1 MKKLLIV
8 IAACAGLTSFADT
21 LHLKSGSVLSGKVT
35 AVAAEEITFESDDL
49 GEIKVKT
56 EVIAKLEDAG
66 EHVVL
71 FNDET
76 RETKKLAVADG
87 EIIADGDK
95 LAMGSVKAIDPGVET
110 WHGIVNGAFTA
121 SRGNSYDNTASV
133 VANLNRRWEKD
144 RLNIDFGYHFSKSAA
159 AGEPRHKTTDRWE
172 AEAQE
177 DHFWSSVLYSY
188 INLKYERDVI
198 ADLDA
203 RYRAGAGLGYQWL
216 EDYKQEHTGT
226 WSFNQEGGATWV
238 REDYKIDADDEDGY
252 CALRYAHHL
261 KYLPKWNDG
270 LEFFHNMEILPQVDD
285 WEKFL
290 AKTDIGFTTK
300 LIYDFDLLAKTE
312 WDYNSRPAQNR
323 HKSDLRYIVGLG
335 YKW

>member
-1 MKKLLIV
+1 MKKLIIAL
-8 IAACAGLTSFADT
+8 AACAAFTSFADT
-21 LHLKSGSVLSGKVT
+21 LHLKSGSTLTGKVT

-49 GEIKVKT
+49 GEITVKT

-71 FNDET
+71 FNDNT
-76 RETKKLAVADG
+76 RETKKLCIAEG
-87 EIIADGDK
+87 EIIADGNK

-110 WHGIVNGAFTA
+110 WHGSVNGAFTA

-144 RLNIDFGYHFSKSAA
+144 RLNLDFGYHYSKSAA
-159 AGEPRHKTTDRWE
+159 SGDPRHKTTDRWE

-198 ADLDA
+198 AELES
-203 RYRAGAGLGYQWL
+203 RYRAGVGLGYQWL
-216 EDYKQEHTGT
+216 EDYKEEHTGV
-226 WSFNQEGGATWV
+226 WSFNQEAGANWV
-238 REDYKIDADDEDGY
+238 REDYEHDETEENGF
-252 CALRYAHHL
+252 CAIRYAHHL
-261 KYLPKWNDG
+261 KYLPKWNEG
-270 LEFFHNMEILPQVDD
+270 LECFHNMEILPQVDD

-300 LIYDFDLLAKTE
+300 LIYDFDLLAKIE
-312 WDYNSRPAQNR
+312 WDYNSQPPKSR
-323 HKSDLRYIVGLG
+323 HKSDLRYLVGLG